1 MFSFSVDMC
10 VLVSMCVHPENQ
22 EKKKDGFTPTLNA
35 LGVTL
40 DSVPDSPR
48 FSSGM

>member
-1 MFSFSVDMC
+1 MC
-10 VLVSMCVHPENQ
+10 VLVSTCVHPENQ
-22 EKKKDGFTPTLNA
+22 KEKKKDDFTLTLNA

-48 FSSGM
+48 FGSGR